1 MKLFGKQLF
10 KKQDEKDLAE
20 ARELAANRLAL
31 YNAER
36 RDLPPAKPLK
46 KSASPLTRLRWWH

>member
-10 KKQDEKDLAE
+10 KKQDDKDLAE

-36 RDLPPAKPLK
+36 LDLPPAKPLK
-46 KSASPLTRLRWWH
+46 KSPSPLTRLRWWH

>member
-10 KKQDEKDLAE
+10 KKQEDKDLAE

-46 KSASPLTRLRWWH
+46 KTPSPLTRLRWWH